1 MNYTKK
7 EKKNLREL
15 AALAYE
21 RELVEALE
29 ELYANFSQWK
39 KGEIQAFDLQDYI
52 HKFHN
57 GISRELWN
65 VYAAG
70 HNDFAVIQAVA
81 KGVVSEKEVKDVLW
95 IKIKPRADILKD
107 NNLVGE

>member
-1 MNYTKK
+1 MNYTKS

-21 RELVEALE
+21 RELAKALE
-29 ELYANFSQWK
+29 ELYKNFSQWK
-39 KGEIQAFDLQDYI
+39 KGKVHAFDLQDYI
-52 HKFHN
+52 HKFHD

-65 VYAAG
+65 TYATG

-81 KGVVSEKEVKDVLW
+81 RGIILKKEIKDTLW
-95 IKIKPRADILKD
+95 PKIKRRVDILKD
-107 NNLVGE
+107 KNLVGG